1 MVWSNAVNATQ
12 AGVQTINGGFW
23 TGSTLTQ
30 YDVLVGG
37 VNSAISSIGP
47 GTQYQILQSGGA
59 SANPAYSTA
68 TYPAVTTLNALLYS
82 SAANVVDQVP
92 VVIDGVLVSNHATG
106 LPYFLPNSGTAGW
119 VLTANSGAPPS
130 WQAVP
135 SSGVSVLNWA
145 VNSTAS
151 FALAAGSGIL
161 ATYAGAIAVALP
173 TSLAPIGS
181 ALGISVVNAAGVATI
196 TLGTGQTIQIGSQTF
211 STSVASQAQG
221 DMLVLIDTVAASG
234 SAGAWVATQV
244 IGNWIGS

>member
-37 VNSAISSIGP
+37 VNSAISSVGP

-59 SANPAYSTA
+59 GANPAYSTA

-92 VVIDGVLVSNHATG
+92 VVIDGVLISNHAAG
-106 LPYFLPNSGTAGW
+106 LPHFLPNSGTAGW

-173 TSLAPIGS
+173 TSFTAFLAVAFFTATVTPC
-181 ALGISVVNAAGVATI
+181 VVLKDVLSYGRR
-196 TLGTGQTIQIGSQTF
+196 LP
-211 STSVASQAQG
+211 QA
-221 DMLVLIDTVAASG
+221 IEHSG
-234 SAGAWVATQV
+234 NPRRDRT
-244 IGNWIGS
+244 